1 MIEFTNLQF
10 LGSPKILKQKGATAW
25 VDGGGQFVQMSTY
38 FVIYAFLDNALGVV
52 VGNFCTDLAVN
63 LAKEH
68 GIGWVVAKGSNHFG
82 IAGYYPLRMAHEHG
96 FIVMIMILI

>member
-1 MIEFTNLQF
+1 MIEFTILQF

-25 VDGGGQFVQMSTY
+25 VDGGGQFVQIS

-96 FIVMIMILI
+96 FIVMILI